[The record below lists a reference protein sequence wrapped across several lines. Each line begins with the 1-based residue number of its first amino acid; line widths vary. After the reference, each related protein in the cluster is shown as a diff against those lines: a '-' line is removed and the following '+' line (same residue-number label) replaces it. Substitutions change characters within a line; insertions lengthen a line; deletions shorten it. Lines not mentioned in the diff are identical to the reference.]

1 MIKLE
6 LPQETQLKEID
17 VCFENYYMS
26 LLEKLSVGENTF
38 RIIPEILKLCGN
50 MVNFKLLITDEWFNI
65 KNKPD
70 SLLFEYYL
78 VGRFYLELKKMKASD
93 EKRYRIEWVS
103 NILQCITHYP
113 KMEELIDC
121 NHLYYRTSN
130 FSNFLRENKKVFN
143 NFDKLNNK
151 LKNFLDYEYFREHY
165 RVTLWE
171 LYGCEVCP
179 YCNLIPITN
188 HQNFTTADIEHFY
201 PKSTFSLFC
210 VSKFN
215 LVPSCKDCNRQFKG
229 AKYFHYNPRYEG
241 LDEYF
246 KFNFSVNASFEQT
259 VDNYL
264 SHSSEIEENDINLA
278 IKLCNEDKYVKERL
292 STLKISSR
300 YNSTQNRTDI
310 CKFIKGAE
318 GSRYLW
324 LKTIENGVIT
334 DDRDKEIILDQIS
347 PFLSREIYRSR
358 KFMNI
363 EKGKFKADISSMFQ
377 DYIEGLLWP

>member
-6 LPQETQLKEID
+6 LPQQPQLKEID
-17 VCFENYYMS
+17 VCFENYYKS
-26 LLEKLSVGENTF
+26 LLEKLSKDGNTH

-50 MVNFKLLITDEWFNI
+50 MANFKLLITDEWLNI

-93 EKRYRIEWVS
+93 DKKYRIEWVS

-121 NHLYYRTSN
+121 NHLYYGTSN
-130 FSNFLRENKKVFN
+130 FSNFLRKNKNVFN
-143 NFDKLNNK
+143 NFDELNNK
-151 LKNFLDYEYFREHY
+151 LKNFLEYEYFREHY

-179 YCNLIPITN
+179 YCNLMPITN

-201 PKSTFSLFC
+201 PKSIFSLFC

-246 KFNFSVNASFEQT
+246 KFNFSVNTSFEQT
-259 VDNYL
+259 IDNYL
-264 SHSSEIEENDINLA
+264 SHSSEIAEDGINLA
-278 IKLCNEDKYVKERL
+278 IKSYTKDKYVKETL
-292 STLKISSR
+292 SILEISSR
-300 YNSTQNRTDI
+300 YNSTPNRTDI
-310 CKFIKGAE
+310 CKFIKDTE
-318 GSRYLW
+318 RIRSLV
-324 LKTIENGVIT
+324 LKPIVEVKN
-334 DDRDKEIILDQIS
+334 KEDILNLLS
-347 PFLSREIYRSR
+347 PFIDRGIYQSR

-377 DYIEGLLWP
+377 DYIEGLLYP

>member
-6 LPQETQLKEID
+6 LPQQPQLKEID
-17 VCFENYYMS
+17 VCFENYYKS
-26 LLEKLSVGENTF
+26 LLEKLSKDGNTH

-50 MVNFKLLITDEWFNI
+50 MANFKLLITDEWLNI

-121 NHLYYRTSN
+121 NHLYYGTSN
-130 FSNFLRENKKVFN
+130 FSNFLRKNKNVFN
-143 NFDKLNNK
+143 NFNELNNK

-179 YCNLIPITN
+179 YCNLMPITN

-201 PKSTFSLFC
+201 PKSIFSLFC

-246 KFNFSVNASFEQT
+246 KFNFSVNTSFEQT
-259 VDNYL
+259 IDNYL
-264 SHSSEIEENDINLA
+264 SHSSEIAEDGINLA
-278 IKLCNEDKYVKERL
+278 IKSYTKDKYVKETL
-292 STLKISSR
+292 SILEISSR
-300 YNSTQNRTDI
+300 YNSTPNRTDI
-310 CKFIKGAE
+310 CKFIKDTE
-318 GSRYLW
+318 RIRSLV
-324 LKTIENGVIT
+324 LKPIVEVKN
-334 DDRDKEIILDQIS
+334 KEDILNLLS
-347 PFLSREIYRSR
+347 PFIDREIYQSR

-377 DYIEGLLWP
+377 DYIEGLLYP

>member
-6 LPQETQLKEID
+6 LPQQPQLKEID
-17 VCFENYYMS
+17 VCFENYYKS
-26 LLEKLSVGENTF
+26 LLEKLSKDGNTH

-50 MVNFKLLITDEWFNI
+50 MANFKLLITDEWLNI

-93 EKRYRIEWVS
+93 DKKYRIEWVS

-121 NHLYYRTSN
+121 NHLYYGTSN
-130 FSNFLRENKKVFN
+130 FSNFLRKNKNVFN
-143 NFDKLNNK
+143 NFDELNNK

-179 YCNLIPITN
+179 YCNLMPITN

-201 PKSTFSLFC
+201 PKSIFSLFC

-246 KFNFSVNASFEQT
+246 KFNFSVNTSFEQT
-259 VDNYL
+259 IDNYL
-264 SHSSEIEENDINLA
+264 SHSSEIAEDGINLA
-278 IKLCNEDKYVKERL
+278 IKSYTKDKYVKETL
-292 STLKISSR
+292 SILEISSR
-300 YNSTQNRTDI
+300 YNSTPNRTDI
-310 CKFIKGAE
+310 CKFIKDTE
-318 GSRYLW
+318 RIRSLV
-324 LKTIENGVIT
+324 LKPIVEVKN
-334 DDRDKEIILDQIS
+334 KEDILNLLS
-347 PFLSREIYRSR
+347 PFIDRGIYQSR

-377 DYIEGLLWP
+377 DYIEGLLYP

>member
-6 LPQETQLKEID
+6 LPQQPQLKEID
-17 VCFENYYMS
+17 VCFENYYKS
-26 LLEKLSVGENTF
+26 LLEKLSKDGNTH

-50 MVNFKLLITDEWFNI
+50 MANFKLLITDEWLNI

-93 EKRYRIEWVS
+93 DKKYRIEWVS

-121 NHLYYRTSN
+121 NHLYYGTSN
-130 FSNFLRENKKVFN
+130 FSNFLRKNKNVFN
-143 NFDKLNNK
+143 NFNELNNK

-179 YCNLIPITN
+179 YCNLMPITN

-201 PKSTFSLFC
+201 PKSIFSLFC

-246 KFNFSVNASFEQT
+246 KFNFSVNTSFEQT
-259 VDNYL
+259 IDNYL
-264 SHSSEIEENDINLA
+264 SHSSEIAEDGINLA
-278 IKLCNEDKYVKERL
+278 IKSYTKDKYVKETL
-292 STLKISSR
+292 SILEISSR
-300 YNSTQNRTDI
+300 YNSTPNRTDI
-310 CKFIKGAE
+310 CKFIKDTE
-318 GSRYLW
+318 RIRSLV
-324 LKTIENGVIT
+324 LKPIVEVKN
-334 DDRDKEIILDQIS
+334 KEDILNLLS
-347 PFLSREIYRSR
+347 PFIDREIYQSR

-377 DYIEGLLWP
+377 DYIEGLLYP

>member
-6 LPQETQLKEID
+6 LPQQPQLKEID
-17 VCFENYYMS
+17 VCFENYYKS
-26 LLEKLSVGENTF
+26 LLEKLSKDGNTH

-50 MVNFKLLITDEWFNI
+50 MANFKLLITDEWLNI

-93 EKRYRIEWVS
+93 DKKYRIEWVS

-121 NHLYYRTSN
+121 NHLYYGTSN
-130 FSNFLRENKKVFN
+130 FSNFLRKNKNVFN
-143 NFDKLNNK
+143 NFDELNNK

-179 YCNLIPITN
+179 YCNLMPITN

-201 PKSTFSLFC
+201 PKSIFSLFC

-246 KFNFSVNASFEQT
+246 KFNFSVNTSFEQT
-259 VDNYL
+259 IDNYL
-264 SHSSEIEENDINLA
+264 SHSNEIAEDGINLA
-278 IKLCNEDKYVKERL
+278 IKSYTKDKYVKETL
-292 STLKISSR
+292 SILEISSR
-300 YNSTQNRTDI
+300 YNSTPNRTDI
-310 CKFIKGAE
+310 CKFIKDTE
-318 GSRYLW
+318 RIRSLV
-324 LKTIENGVIT
+324 LKPIVEVKN
-334 DDRDKEIILDQIS
+334 KEDILNLLS
-347 PFLSREIYRSR
+347 PFIDRGIYQSR

-377 DYIEGLLWP
+377 DYIEGLLYP